1 MRRPTPIAH
10 ITPGAEPT
18 TAIAVL
24 TRLGPL
30 RAHYAHR
37 TNVSYV
43 SRVVALR
50 DDTGDATM
58 VVYGDAAI
66 AIATTI
72 APGDVVCARG
82 VRRARREMVAK
93 KYFGCEFALA
103 RGGDVRA
110 AATCE
115 DLVADATG
123 RCETGHLGVPG
134 LRKASARAR
143 RVVMHPWR
151 AYFSRHTPES
161 RADAAYT
168 ASRCDAV
175 VAWACAKMWALVRRG
190 ADIVDAR
197 RRLSGVAARRRGEA
211 YYVDCERVRSCV
223 PIGHVVHI
231 IGRVMYVQFDD
242 ETRDYHHGGCG
253 GDVDDD
259 GDGGVMT
266 RAMVWLSQSAS
277 SGAVV
282 AVILPPT
289 RRDAVSSDARFRNLE
304 GAIIDVRNARA
315 RPRGR
320 DGCDLV
326 CGVESSWRRVGAD
339 DVRALDIDARCP
351 ALTAGTREMTFDA
364 LALAMTS
371 TGFVHGVAAMLS
383 FEACVMSI
391 TVHAANGERGWIK
404 IPASTSKL
412 ELELELER
420 ATYVGC
426 RECTRELAPD
436 ANGVYA
442 ACRSCRSSGDATTVA
457 DDDDDDVPM
466 AYMWRDAALRVR
478 GFDAEETLSVRVR
491 GSVFGKLLGGI
502 DAARMND
509 DDDDDDD
516 NDDDDCGHSPD
527 YKRMCTALLRAL
539 ASGRRN
545 SPLKFVVK
553 FPTLDANGMPR
564 SNDLD
569 VIDVSVM

>member
-10 ITPGAEPT
+10 ITPGAEPA

-37 TNVSYV
+37 SNVSYV

-50 DDTGDATM
+50 DDTGSATM

-82 VRRARREMVAK
+82 VRRSTREMIAK
-93 KYFGCEFALA
+93 KYDGCEFALA

-123 RCETGHLGVPG
+123 LGRCETGHLGVPG

-143 RVVMHPWR
+143 RVVARPWR

-175 VAWACAKMWALVRRG
+175 VAWARAKMWALVRRG
-190 ADIVDAR
+190 ADVVDAR
-197 RRLSGVAARRRGEA
+197 RRWSGVAARRRGEA
-211 YYVDCERVRSCV
+211 CYVDCERARSRV

-231 IGRVMYVQFDD
+231 MGRVVYAQFDD
-242 ETRDYHHGGCG
+242 ETRDYHHGG

-259 GDGGVMT
+259 DGVMT
-266 RAMVWLSQSAS
+266 RATVWLSQSAS

-289 RRDAVSSDARFRNLE
+289 RRDALSSDARFRNLE

-315 RPRGR
+315 RPRRR

-339 DVRALDIDARCP
+339 DIRALDVDARCP
-351 ALTAGTREMTFDA
+351 ALAAGPREMTFDA

-371 TGFVHGVAAMLS
+371 TGFVHGAAAMLS

-391 TVHAANGERGWIK
+391 TVRAGDGERGWMK
-404 IPASTSKL
+404 IPSSTSKL
-412 ELELELER
+412 ELERELER

-442 ACRSCRSSGDATTVA
+442 ACRGCRSSDDATTVA

-466 AYMWRDAALRVR
+466 AYMWRDATLRVR
-478 GFDAEETLSVRVR
+478 GVDAEETLSARVR

-516 NDDDDCGHSPD
+516 DDIDCGHSPD
-527 YKRMCTALLRAL
+527 YKRMCAALLRAL

-569 VIDVSVM
+569 VIDIQVI

>member
-1 MRRPTPIAH
+1 MPRPTPIAH
-10 ITPGAEPT
+10 IVPGAAPT

-24 TRLGPL
+24 TALGPL

-37 TNVSYV
+37 TNASYV
-43 SRVVALR
+43 SRVVVLR
-50 DDTGDATM
+50 DDTGTATM
-58 VVYGDAAI
+58 IAYGDAAI

-82 VRRARREMVAK
+82 VRRLRRDAMER
-93 KYFGCEFALA
+93 KYDGCEFALA

-115 DLVADATG
+115 DVVAGASAG
-123 RCETGHLGVPG
+123 RGRYETGHLGVPG

-143 RVVMHPWR
+143 RVVAHPWR
-151 AYFSRHTPES
+151 AYVSRRTPES

-175 VAWACAKMWALVRRG
+175 VAWACAKMWALARRG
-190 ADIVDAR
+190 ADVADAR

-211 YYVDCERVRSCV
+211 YYVDCERARSCV

-231 IGRVMYVQFDD
+231 IGRVMYVQIDD
-242 ETRDYHHGGCG
+242 ETRDYHHGV
-253 GDVDDD
+253 DVDDD
-259 GDGGVMT
+259 DGVMT
-266 RAMVWLSQSAS
+266 RATVWLSQSAS

-289 RRDAVSSDARFRNLE
+289 RRDAVSSDARFRNLA

-315 RPRGR
+315 RPRGC

-326 CGVESSWRRVGAD
+326 CGVESSWRCVDAD
-339 DVRALDIDARCP
+339 DVRALDVDARCP
-351 ALTAGTREMTFDA
+351 ALAAGTREMTFDA

-383 FEACVMSI
+383 FEAYVMSI
-391 TVHAANGERGWIK
+391 TVHAADGERGWMK
-404 IPASTSKL
+404 IPSSTSKL
-412 ELELELER
+412 ELERELER

-442 ACRSCRSSGDATTVA
+442 ACRACRSSGDATTVA

-466 AYMWRDAALRVR
+466 AYMWRDATLRVR
-478 GFDAEETLSVRVR
+478 GVDAEETLSARVR

-516 NDDDDCGHSPD
+516 DDIDCGHSPD
-527 YKRMCTALLRAL
+527 YKRMCAALLRAL

-569 VIDVSVM
+569 VIDIQVI